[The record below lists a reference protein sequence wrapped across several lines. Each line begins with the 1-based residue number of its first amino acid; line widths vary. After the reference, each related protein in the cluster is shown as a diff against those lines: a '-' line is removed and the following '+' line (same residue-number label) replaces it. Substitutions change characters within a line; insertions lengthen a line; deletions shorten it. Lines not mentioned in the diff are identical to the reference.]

1 MCDELEAGL
10 HESLVFELVRLFM
23 EWESDNF
30 PQIFFTTHETGLLN
44 MDLFRRDQI
53 WFTELDDSRST
64 DLYSLAEIKNV
75 RKTEN
80 LRNGYMLGKYRAMP
94 IMSQNIYSLFNDDK
108 KEGV

>member
-1 MCDELEAGL
+1 M
-10 HESLVFELVRLFM
+10 SLFKKAQTNKFAQLL
-23 EWESDNF
+23 
-30 PQIFFTTHETGLLN
+30 FTTHDTSLL
-44 MDLFRRDQI
+44 DSKLFRRDQI